1 MSTVGTMIHYLP
13 MLLDLAGRDGSDIQK
28 DIVRTGFLPQ
38 DPDYGHLPMHLYR
51 WSELETLLSRHGE
64 VVAAS
69 AAGLIPDPRPDDPE
83 LRGLI
88 TWLEAELCE
97 EPGAI
102 SCGQHILAAVR
113 IT

>member
-1 MSTVGTMIHYLP
+1 
-13 MLLDLAGRDGSDIQK
+13 
-28 DIVRTGFLPQ
+28 
-38 DPDYGHLPMHLYR
+38 MHLYR